1 MNVSKQSIPHTPLSW
16 LCRDKPK
23 DKYHP
28 GGRSDDLA
36 ELEMPR
42 AHHPREGRVRLPV
55 RESELSR
62 ARRHD
67 HQIHRADQGT
77 QS

>member
-1 MNVSKQSIPHTPLSW
+1 MSRSKVSPPSLTSLY
-16 LCRDKPK
+16 RDKPK

-67 HQIHRADQGT
+67 HPIHLEDQGT